1 MSKNDNFLFLNNKR
15 VSDIRELRENFDTAV
30 LVGYY
35 LGGGLMK
42 WLKSVG
48 EEGILNRVNEI
59 NPNYDISEQLE
70 FAFGVRPDKK
80 APKIMGVLKPSPVS
94 ERKEPPKKP
103 FVPNFRDS
111 NGSFSS
117 SFLASSFLTGSFT
130 SSFTALSN
138 TSYKGIFTGSFSTFF
153 STSFNTPFLL
163 SGSFG
168 GLSGS
173 FLSGSFNG
181 SFPGGY
187 LNSEGSF
194 VIKLGNSEVT
204 ETEYKK
210 TMIIL
215 SSCPLNQYGYG
226 INLI

>member
-1 MSKNDNFLFLNNKR
+1 MSKKDNFLFLNNII
-15 VSDIRELRENFDTAV
+15 VSNIRELRENFDTAV

-42 WLKSVG
+42 WLKGVG

-130 SSFTALSN
+130 SSFTALLN
-138 TSYKGIFTGSFSTFF
+138 TSYKGVLTGSFSTSF
-153 STSFNTPFLL
+153 STSFNTSFLL

-173 FLSGSFNG
+173 FTGGSFNG

-194 VIKLGNSEVT
+194 VIKLGNAEVT

>member
-1 MSKNDNFLFLNNKR
+1 MSSKDSFLFLNNKR
-15 VSDIRELRENFDTAV
+15 VSNIRELRENFDTAV
-30 LVGYY
+30 LVGYF
-35 LGGGLMK
+35 LGGGLRK
-42 WLKSVG
+42 WLKNLG
-48 EEGILNRVNEI
+48 EEAILNRVNEI

-80 APKIMGVLKPSPVS
+80 APKIMSVLKPSPVS
-94 ERKEPPKKP
+94 ERKEPPQKP
-103 FVPNFRDS
+103 FVPNFRNS
-111 NGSFSS
+111 HGSFNS
-117 SFLASSFLTGSFT
+117 SFLASSFLSGSFMGSFR
-130 SSFTALSN
+130 SSFNAFFN
-138 TSYKGIFTGSFSTFF
+138 TSYKGIFTGSFN
-153 STSFNTPFLL
+153 TSFNTSFLL
-163 SGSFG
+163 SGSYS

-173 FLSGSFNG
+173 FLSGSFNS

-194 VIKLGNSEVT
+194 VFKLGNAEVT

>member
-48 EEGILNRVNEI
+48 EEEILNRVNEI

-130 SSFTALSN
+130 SSFTALFN
-138 TSYKGIFTGSFSTFF
+138 TSYKGIFTGSFNTSF
-153 STSFNTPFLL
+153 STSFNTSFLL

-168 GLSGS
+168 GLIGS

-194 VIKLGNSEVT
+194 VIKLGNAEVT

>member
-1 MSKNDNFLFLNNKR
+1 MSKKDSYLFLNNKK
-15 VSDIRELRENFDTAV
+15 VFNIKELRENFDTAV
-30 LVGYY
+30 LVGYF
-35 LGGGLMK
+35 LGGSLGK
-42 WLKSVG
+42 WLKSTG
-48 EEGILNRVNEI
+48 EEAILARINEI

-80 APKIMGVLKPSPVS
+80 APKILETLKPSPIS

-103 FVPNFRDS
+103 FVPNLRDS
-111 NGSFSS
+111 NGSFNS
-117 SFLASSFLTGSFT
+117 SFFASSFLN
-130 SSFTALSN
+130 SSFKSSFNTFFN
-138 TSYKGIFTGSFSTFF
+138 TSYKGIFTGSFST
-153 STSFNTPFLL
+153 SFNTSFLL

-173 FLSGSFNG
+173 FLSGSFSG
-181 SFPGGY
+181 SLPVGY

-194 VIKLGNSEVT
+194 VFKLGNAEIT

-210 TMIIL
+210 TMINL

>member
-1 MSKNDNFLFLNNKR
+1 MSSKDSFLFLNNKR
-15 VSDIRELRENFDTAV
+15 ISNIRELRENFDTAV

-35 LGGGLMK
+35 LGGGLGK
-42 WLKSVG
+42 WLKATG
-48 EEGILNRVNEI
+48 EDTILERVNEI

-80 APKIMGVLKPSPVS
+80 APKIMEVLKPSPVS

-103 FVPNFRDS
+103 FIPCYRDT
-111 NGSFSS
+111 NGSFNSSFSMS
-117 SFLASSFLTGSFT
+117 SFLSGSFMN
-130 SSFTALSN
+130 SFTNSFNVLFT
-138 TSYKGIFTGSFSTFF
+138 TSYKGFFTGSFN
-153 STSFNTPFLL
+153 TSFNTSFAL
-163 SGSFG
+163 SGSFS

-173 FLSGSFNG
+173 FLSGSFSG
-181 SFPGGY
+181 SYNGGY
-187 LNSEGSF
+187 MNSKGSF
-194 VIKLGNSEVT
+194 VFKLGNAEVT

-210 TMIIL
+210 TMINL

>member
-1 MSKNDNFLFLNNKR
+1 MSKKDSYLFLNNKK
-15 VSDIRELRENFDTAV
+15 VFNIKELRENFDTAV
-30 LVGYY
+30 LVGYF
-35 LGGGLMK
+35 LGGSLVK
-42 WLKSVG
+42 WLKSTG
-48 EEGILNRVNEI
+48 EEAILARINEI

-80 APKIMGVLKPSPVS
+80 APKILETLKPSPIS

-103 FVPNFRDS
+103 FVPNLRDS
-111 NGSFSS
+111 NGSFNS
-117 SFLASSFLTGSFT
+117 SFLASSFLNSSFT
-130 SSFTALSN
+130 SSFNSFFN
-138 TSYKGIFTGSFSTFF
+138 TSYKGIFTGSFN
-153 STSFNTPFLL
+153 TSFNTSFLL

-173 FLSGSFNG
+173 FLIGSFSGSL
-181 SFPGGY
+181 PGGY

-194 VIKLGNSEVT
+194 VFKLGNAEIT

-210 TMIIL
+210 TMINL

>member
-1 MSKNDNFLFLNNKR
+1 MGSKDSFLFLNNKR
-15 VSDIRELRENFDTAV
+15 ISNIRELRENFDTAV
-30 LVGYY
+30 LAGYF
-35 LGGGLMK
+35 LGGGLGR
-42 WLKSVG
+42 WLKDIG
-48 EEGILNRVNEI
+48 EETILGRVNEI

-70 FAFGVRPDKK
+70 FAFGVRPDIK
-80 APKIMGVLKPSPVS
+80 APKIMKILKPSPVS

-103 FVPNFRDS
+103 LVPCFRDG
-111 NGSFSS
+111 NGSFNSSFPMSSFLSS
-117 SFLASSFLTGSFT
+117 SFMNNFT
-130 SSFTALSN
+130 SSFNTFFN
-138 TSYKGIFTGSFSTFF
+138 TSYKGFFTSSFN
-153 STSFNTPFLL
+153 TSFNTSFFL

-173 FLSGSFNG
+173 FLSGSFGG
-181 SFPGGY
+181 SFSGGY

-194 VIKLGNSEVT
+194 VFKLGNAEIT

-210 TMIIL
+210 TMINL

>member
-1 MSKNDNFLFLNNKR
+1 MSKNDNFLFLNNII
-15 VSDIRELRENFDTAV
+15 VSNIRELRENFDTAV

-35 LGGGLMK
+35 LGGSLTK
-42 WLKSVG
+42 WLKNIG
-48 EEGILNRVNEI
+48 EEAILRRVNEI

-103 FVPNFRDS
+103 FVPNFRDA

-117 SFLASSFLTGSFT
+117 SFFASSFLSGSFT
-130 SSFTALSN
+130 SSFTALFN
-138 TSYKGIFTGSFSTFF
+138 TSYKGILTGSFNTSF
-153 STSFNTPFLL
+153 STSFNTSFLL

-168 GLSGS
+168 GLRGS
-173 FLSGSFNG
+173 FTGGSFNG

-187 LNSEGSF
+187 INSEGSF
-194 VIKLGNSEVT
+194 VIKLGNAEVT

>member
-1 MSKNDNFLFLNNKR
+1 MSSKDSFLFLNNKR
-15 VSDIRELRENFDTAV
+15 VSNIRELRENFDTAV
-30 LVGYY
+30 LVGYF
-35 LGGGLMK
+35 LGGGLRK
-42 WLKSVG
+42 WLKNLG
-48 EEGILNRVNEI
+48 EEAILSRINEI

-80 APKIMGVLKPSPVS
+80 APKIMSVLKPSPVS

-103 FVPNFRDS
+103 FVPNFRNS
-111 NGSFSS
+111 NGSFNS
-117 SFLASSFLTGSFT
+117 SFLASSFLSGSFR
-130 SSFTALSN
+130 SSFNAFFN
-138 TSYKGIFTGSFSTFF
+138 TSYKGIFTGSFN
-153 STSFNTPFLL
+153 TSFNTSFLL
-163 SGSFG
+163 SGSYS

-173 FLSGSFNG
+173 FLSGSFNS

-194 VIKLGNSEVT
+194 VFKLGNAEVT

>member
-1 MSKNDNFLFLNNKR
+1 MSNNDNFLFLNNKR
-15 VSDIRELRENFDTAV
+15 IYDIRELRENFDTAV

-103 FVPNFRDS
+103 FVPNFRDA

-117 SFLASSFLTGSFT
+117 SFFASSFLSGSFT
-130 SSFTALSN
+130 SSFTALFN
-138 TSYKGIFTGSFSTFF
+138 TSYKGILTGSFN
-153 STSFNTPFLL
+153 TSFNTSFLL
-163 SGSFG
+163 LGSFG
-168 GLSGS
+168 GLRSS
-173 FLSGSFNG
+173 FTGGSFNG

-194 VIKLGNSEVT
+194 VIKLGNAEVT

>member
-1 MSKNDNFLFLNNKR
+1 MSSKDSFLFLNNKR
-15 VSDIRELRENFDTAV
+15 VSNIRELRENFDTAV
-30 LVGYY
+30 LVGYF
-35 LGGGLMK
+35 LGGGLRK
-42 WLKSVG
+42 WLKSLG
-48 EEGILNRVNEI
+48 EEAILNRINEI

-80 APKIMGVLKPSPVS
+80 APKIMSVLKPSPVS

-103 FVPNFRDS
+103 FVPSLRDT
-111 NGSFSS
+111 NGSFNS
-117 SFLASSFLTGSFT
+117 SFLASSFLGGSFR
-130 SSFTALSN
+130 SSFNAFFN
-138 TSYKGIFTGSFSTFF
+138 TSYKGIFTGSFN
-153 STSFNTPFLL
+153 TSFNTSFLL
-163 SGSFG
+163 SGSYS

-173 FLSGSFNG
+173 FLSGSFNS

-194 VIKLGNSEVT
+194 VFKLGNAEVT

>member
-1 MSKNDNFLFLNNKR
+1 MSKKDSYLFLNNKK
-15 VSDIRELRENFDTAV
+15 VFNIKELRENFDTAV
-30 LVGYY
+30 LVGYF
-35 LGGGLMK
+35 LGGSLGK
-42 WLKSVG
+42 WLKSTG
-48 EEGILNRVNEI
+48 EEAILARINEI

-80 APKIMGVLKPSPVS
+80 ALKILETLKPSPIS

-103 FVPNFRDS
+103 FVPNLRDS
-111 NGSFSS
+111 NGSFNS
-117 SFLASSFLTGSFT
+117 SFLASSFLN
-130 SSFTALSN
+130 SSFKSSFNTFFN
-138 TSYKGIFTGSFSTFF
+138 TSYKGFFTGSFN
-153 STSFNTPFLL
+153 TSFNTSFLL

-173 FLSGSFNG
+173 YLSGSFSG
-181 SFPGGY
+181 SLPGGY

-194 VIKLGNSEVT
+194 VFKLGNAEIT

-210 TMIIL
+210 TMINL

>member
-35 LGGGLMK
+35 LGGSLMK

-130 SSFTALSN
+130 SSFTALLN

-153 STSFNTPFLL
+153 STSFNTSFLL

-173 FLSGSFNG
+173 FTGGSFNG

-194 VIKLGNSEVT
+194 VIKLGNAEVT

>member
-48 EEGILNRVNEI
+48 EEEILNRVNEI

-130 SSFTALSN
+130 SSFTALFN
-138 TSYKGIFTGSFSTFF
+138 TSYKGIFTGSFNTSF
-153 STSFNTPFLL
+153 STSFNTSFFL

-173 FLSGSFNG
+173 FTGGSFNA

-194 VIKLGNSEVT
+194 VIKLGNAEVT